1 MESTQPQ
8 ATESPLRRLVESS
21 VMIALAT
28 AFVVVSIIRQQEG
41 LSGSK
46 GVDGRIDA
54 VGIIIAAAL
63 TLIMYS
69 FLYRDNPLFKIAES
83 TYIGAVLGWNAIST
97 WRQALRTEIFN
108 PLVMAPS
115 HQALID
121 ALWFRCVPILLGV
134 MLLTRLSRKHG
145 WLSRYAYAM
154 IVGWGAGLS
163 IVVMTDTNILEQL
176 QAAAMPLQAG
186 VGPGAGWWGNVGA
199 LVGALTVL
207 IGTVCVLFYFF
218 FSVPHGKIGQKV
230 SKTGIWF
237 LMLSFG
243 ASFGYTVMAR
253 ISLVIGRMQFLL
265 FDWLKIPQ

>member
-1 MESTQPQ
+1 MDTQTQ
-8 ATESPLRRLVESS
+8 APESPLRRFVEAA
-21 VMIALAT
+21 VMIVLAT
-28 AFVVVSIIRQQEG
+28 AFLVVSIIRQKED

-46 GVDGRIDA
+46 GVDASIEA

-97 WRQALRTEIFN
+97 WRQSLRTEIFN
-108 PLVMAPS
+108 PLALAPS
-115 HQALID
+115 HQALMD
-121 ALWFRCVPILLGV
+121 ALVFRSVPILLGV
-134 MLLTRLSRKHG
+134 LLLTRLSRKHG

-154 IVGWGAGLS
+154 IVGWSAGLS

-186 VGPGAGWWGNVGA
+186 VVTGADWWTNVGA
-199 LVGALTVL
+199 VAGALTVL

-218 FSVPHGKIGQKV
+218 FSVRHGPVGQRV
-230 SKTGIWF
+230 SKVGIWF
-237 LMLSFG
+237 LMVAFG
-243 ASFGYTVMAR
+243 ASFGYTVMGR
-253 ISLVIGRMQFLL
+253 LSLLIGRVRFLM
-265 FDWLKIPQ
+265 FDWLRISQ